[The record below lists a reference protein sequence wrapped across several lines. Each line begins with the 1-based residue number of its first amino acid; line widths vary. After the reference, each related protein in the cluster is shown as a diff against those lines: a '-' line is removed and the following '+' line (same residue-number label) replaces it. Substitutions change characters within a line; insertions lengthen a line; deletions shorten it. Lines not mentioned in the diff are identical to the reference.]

1 MAYPTVS
8 APYGF
13 VPVNILGGQPYAGAL
28 RQYPIATAEGTAIYF
43 GDVVCM
49 NAAGGVTK
57 HAATDSATLA
67 VGIFQGCSY
76 TQAATG
82 QKIFTN
88 VLAAL
93 TAATD
98 IVAYVADD
106 PDLVFKTAVCA
117 ATGTTVSGLTQSDR
131 GQNLCLAAVT
141 AGSTV
146 NGVSRSA
153 VSATSHTTTT
163 FPFKIVGF
171 VEETKNASGSYTE
184 VLVQWNQNVHY
195 ARSSA
200 VV

>member
-13 VPVNILGGQPYAGAL
+13 VPVSLIGGQPYAGAL

-57 HAATDSATLA
+57 HAATDTATLA

-88 VLAAL
+88 VLPAL
-93 TAATD
+93 TAASD

-106 PDLVFKTAVCA
+106 PDLIFKAAICTA
-117 ATGTTVSGLTQSDR
+117 TTTTVSGITQASR
-131 GQNLCLAAVT
+131 GQNFCIAAVT

-153 VSATSHTTTT
+153 ISATPTTELDA
-163 FPFKIVGF
+163 PFKVVGL

-195 ARSSA
+195 SRSTA